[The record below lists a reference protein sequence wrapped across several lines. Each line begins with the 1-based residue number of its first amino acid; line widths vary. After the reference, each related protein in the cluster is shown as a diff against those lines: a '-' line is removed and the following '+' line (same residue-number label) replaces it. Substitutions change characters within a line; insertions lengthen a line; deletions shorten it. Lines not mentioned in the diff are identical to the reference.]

1 MTKFWSTYQI
11 LMIFLLLLFVMP
23 FSQTMA
29 QDNTSEAKNQ
39 SQLLEERL
47 MMNLNENQQNPFENR
62 DNNSIRV
69 PNRFKRTASQ
79 QLGEGQ
85 NMAFDE
91 QGNYVHLDIDG
102 NDNAVEAIQNG
113 SQNRIDVGIYANQV
127 EAFYMQQ
134 GNRNVIQDEI
144 RANGK
149 AVNITQGASAQ
160 MNGMREIYQY
170 GNNLG
175 ILNQGM
181 QTTPMIINQRGT
193 GMKIKITESPMYQK

>member
-1 MTKFWSTYQI
+1 
-11 LMIFLLLLFVMP
+11 MIFLLLLFVMP
-23 FSQTMA
+23 FNHAMA
-29 QDNTSEAKNQ
+29 QDDAGKDKEQT
-39 SQLLEERL
+39 QLLEERL
-47 MMNLNENQQNPFENR
+47 MMSLNESQQDPFENR

-91 QGNYVHLDIDG
+91 QGNYIRLDIDG
-102 NDNAVEAIQNG
+102 NENTVEAIQNG

-144 RANGK
+144 HTNGK
-149 AVNITQGASAQ
+149 AANITQGTAAQ
-160 MNGMREIYQY
+160 MNGMREIYQF
-170 GNNLG
+170 GNDLG

-181 QTTPMIINQRGT
+181 QATPMIINQRGS
-193 GMKIKITESPMYQK
+193 GMKIQITEAPIYRK